1 MKNGIWSL
9 QGNYKSNSVCARIN
23 VIKLRNLLKC
33 KQKLQNSTFG
43 FRQMSFWPVLDNNA
57 CVMEDEA
64 TLNAADKIEIID
76 DLQVYLM
83 SAILAFSTDGI
94 VTKLNRPDVVDRI
107 QEYYLTMLHRYLK
120 YRYGDEEAINRLSRG
135 MQITSM
141 AREAKEICKT
151 RLLI

>member
-1 MKNGIWSL
+1 
-9 QGNYKSNSVCARIN
+9 
-23 VIKLRNLLKC
+23 
-33 KQKLQNSTFG
+33 
-43 FRQMSFWPVLDNNA
+43 MSFWPVLDNNA
-57 CVMEDEA
+57 CVMEEEVKNEA
-64 TLNAADKIEIID
+64 NLNTNDTIEIID

-94 VTKLNRPDVVDRI
+94 VTKLSRPDVVDRI

-120 YRYGDEEAINRLSRG
+120 YRYGDTEAINRLSRG

>member
-1 MKNGIWSL
+1 MNEIELKSIHTQEKLPCSNF
-9 QGNYKSNSVCARIN
+9 NY
-23 VIKLRNLLKC
+23 
-33 KQKLQNSTFG
+33 
-43 FRQMSFWPVLDNNA
+43 RQMSFWPVLDNNA
-57 CVMEDEA
+57 CVMEDEVKNEA
-64 TLNAADKIEIID
+64 TLNPTDKIEIID

-120 YRYGDEEAINRLSRG
+120 YRYGDDEAINRLSRG

>member
-1 MKNGIWSL
+1 MKMPF
-9 QGNYKSNSVCARIN
+9 Y
-23 VIKLRNLLKC
+23 
-33 KQKLQNSTFG
+33 

-57 CVMEDEA
+57 CVMEDEVKNEA
-64 TLNAADKIEIID
+64 ILNTNDTIEIID

-83 SAILAFSTDGI
+83 SAILSFSTDGI
-94 VTKLNRPDVVDRI
+94 VKKLSRPDVVDRI

-120 YRYGDEEAINRLSRG
+120 YRYGDAEAINRLSRG